1 MFNTNELN
9 KRIAALEATIESEK
23 RSHANEIAELERDL
37 DIEKQDHAREIAKLK
52 DQHAHETKLAQAE
65 VDLEIRQAAEEY
77 ADEKNK
83 LLVENATQKKEIAMY
98 ETAFKNLGFDVK
110 DMKEILNKL
119 VDGLVSK
126 NTVNV
131 VK

>member
-9 KRIAALEATIESEK
+9 KRITALEAIIDSNQ
-23 RSHANEIAELERDL
+23 RSHANEITELERDL
-37 DIEKQDHAREIAKLK
+37 SIEKQDHAREIANLK
-52 DQHAHETKLAQAE
+52 DQHAHETKLAEAA
-65 VDLEIRQAAEEY
+65 VDLKIREAAEKTKDRMNE
-77 ADEKNK
+77 
-83 LLVENATQKKEIAMY
+83 LVIQNETQKKEIAMY